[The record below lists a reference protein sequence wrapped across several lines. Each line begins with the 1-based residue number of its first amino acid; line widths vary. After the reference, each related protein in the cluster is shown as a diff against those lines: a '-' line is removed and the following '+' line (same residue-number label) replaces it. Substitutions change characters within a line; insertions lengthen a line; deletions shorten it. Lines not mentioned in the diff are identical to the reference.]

1 MKNTITPTEPSENS
15 LFEDYIIDYFY
26 GRISPE
32 NLSNLSELIKSDE
45 TYKLKFEEALQLHAY
60 LFVPEIEASK
70 RSNLNYLLEQI
81 KEKPSFKIESNWFT
95 PLNKIAAI
103 IVLTLISSLSFFY
116 VYNHLITKDDLV
128 CFETSVPVGS
138 KSRILLPDSTVA
150 WLNSGSTL
158 KYHQSFGKESRTVE
172 LSGEGYF
179 EVTKDKSKPFLVHT
193 KSLDI
198 KVLGTVFNIN
208 SYLEDEE
215 VDVTLIE
222 GSVNVSIPENKE
234 AGSRIMFPNERLT
247 YNKKTKKVIST
258 EIDANK
264 SKLWTTGVSYFTNAT
279 LESIS
284 KDLERKYGI
293 KIRIESH
300 KIKDELFT
308 GSLNLNQPIK
318 DVISFIDVD
327 KKFILK
333 QTNDT
338 LVISSRY

>member
-1 MKNTITPTEPSENS
+1 MENTNTPTEHTETN
-15 LFEDYIIDYFY
+15 LFDEYIIDYFS
-26 GRISPE
+26 GIISPE
-32 NLSNLSELIKSDE
+32 NLSKLSDLIKSDE
-45 TYKLKFEEALQLHAY
+45 NYRLKFEEALQLHAY
-60 LFVPEIEASK
+60 LFVPKIESTK
-70 RSNLNYLLEQI
+70 SSNLAFILDQI
-81 KEKPSFKIESNWFT
+81 NEKPSYNIGFNWFT
-95 PLNKIAAI
+95 PLNRIAAI
-103 IVLTLISSLSFFY
+103 IILTLISSLSFFY
-116 VYNHLITKDDLV
+116 FYNHLSVKDDLV

-198 KVLGTVFNIN
+198 KVLGTVFNVN

-222 GSVNVSIPENKE
+222 GSVNVSIPDNKE

-258 EIDANK
+258 EIDAKK

-279 LESIS
+279 LESIF